1 MSPADGSL
9 ATIKSGEGACRP
21 AAAGA
26 GGWRNGIVV
35 FAMVLAPV
43 GLAIV
48 AVVAFVLLLAAWQVA
63 RGIAVTLP
71 ARTELQF
78 FGLLSYVAASWADVA
93 VVWLWS
99 SRRGMR
105 SEVFA
110 FRAVK
115 WPALVTAIACLVI
128 AMYGAPAATHW
139 LSHVTGG
146 RGPTAIGFHDD
157 RSIAIYVLLFMITA
171 PLCEEILYRGLLVAW
186 LRRSGWRDPAIW
198 LVGSLI
204 FGFNHAIPLGLVWAI
219 VMVVFGAILFA
230 IRLRYDS
237 LLPAWL
243 THFLFNAQPLVIYP
257 LIAWLAPDWLPG
269 SLT

>member
-1 MSPADGSL
+1 M
-9 ATIKSGEGACRP
+9 
-21 AAAGA
+21 
-26 GGWRNGIVV
+26 V
-35 FAMVLAPV
+35 FAPV

-63 RGIAVTLP
+63 RGLAVTLP
-71 ARTELQF
+71 ARADLQF

-99 SRRGMR
+99 SRRGLR
-105 SEVFA
+105 DEVFA
-110 FRAVK
+110 FRGLTR
-115 WPALVTAIACLVI
+115 PALVAAIAGFVV

-146 RGPTAIGFHDD
+146 RGPMAIDFHDG
-157 RSIAIYVLLFMITA
+157 RSIAIYVLLFMMTA

-198 LVGSLI
+198 LIGSLI

-219 VMVVFGAILFA
+219 VMIMFGAILFA
-230 IRLRYDS
+230 IRLRYRS
-237 LLPAWL
+237 LSPAWL

-257 LIAWLAPDWLPG
+257 LIAWLAPGWLPG
-269 SLT
+269 RLP